1 MDGRVDAMISRAPA
15 IARLSA
21 QYATLQRRAHQDRLQ
36 FLQTENASQAN
47 SVWDA
52 VQASQARRA
61 CAECAASASSIDE
74 AHSFERSLRQIRS
87 LGGATLESAAGHG
100 LTHAADVKAEA
111 DARAVLH
118 SAADSELHRLR
129 FGFVDMSGHVI
140 FKEID
145 ERGKLVYRVRRTH
158 ESTRGTTRRPSRLN
172 EDDGLLA
179 ANGAKP
185 GRHSEDGLWC

>member
-21 QYATLQRRAHQDRLQ
+21 QYATLQRRVHTDRLQ
-36 FLQTENASQAN
+36 FLQTENASQAH

-129 FGFVDMSGHVI
+129 STLAS
-140 FKEID
+140 
-145 ERGKLVYRVRRTH
+145 EREAFRSATAQLEQRLERDSATLLRQIHEERAASREGSARRRRRLDGGTH
-158 ESTRGTTRRPSRLN
+158 I
-172 EDDGLLA
+172 
-179 ANGAKP
+179 K
-185 GRHSEDGLWC
+185 